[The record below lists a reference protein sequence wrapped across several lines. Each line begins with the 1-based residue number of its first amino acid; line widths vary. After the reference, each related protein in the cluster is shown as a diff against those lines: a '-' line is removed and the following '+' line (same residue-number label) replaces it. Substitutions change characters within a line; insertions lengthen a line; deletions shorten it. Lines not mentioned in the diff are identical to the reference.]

1 MSNKAMTHVWENS
14 QQKGNA
20 LLVLLAIAD
29 MADDFM
35 VCYPGK
41 GYLAKKCRL
50 ANARTV
56 RVILKKLEEDGEI
69 QIYHRRTGERNS
81 TNVYRIVMPSIGN
94 RLMTRESSIG
104 DRLMTPESLP
114 GDSWNTTPGDSWNTT
129 LVSPESPKPS
139 FNPKNKPIEKQEPLT
154 PFDLL
159 IKKDQEL

>member
-20 LLVLLAIAD
+20 LLVLLALAD

-41 GYLAKKCRL
+41 GHLAKKCRIGDI
-50 ANARTV
+50 RTV

-69 QIYHRRTGERNS
+69 QIYTRKTGIRNS

-94 RLMTRESSIG
+94 RVMIQESSIG
-104 DRLMTPESLP
+104 NRLMIQESSP
-114 GDSWNTTPGDSWNTT
+114 DDSGITTPDDSGITT
-129 LVSPESPKPS
+129 LMIQESPKS
-139 FNPKNKPIEKQEPLT
+139 LYKPKIETIEKPRALT
-154 PFDLL
+154 PFDILL
-159 IKKDQEL
+159 EKDQEL